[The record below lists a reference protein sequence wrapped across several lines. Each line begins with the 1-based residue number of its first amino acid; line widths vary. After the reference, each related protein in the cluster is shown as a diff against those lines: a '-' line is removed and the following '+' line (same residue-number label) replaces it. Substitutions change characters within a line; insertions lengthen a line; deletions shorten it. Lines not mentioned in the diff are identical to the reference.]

1 MHGKTKIMPKLLV
14 TFEVTRND
22 VFSKITKKLSC
33 VLKQINVD
41 SRLYLEVI
49 RTNQVLSVMLDAIGR
64 DEIPPE

>member
-1 MHGKTKIMPKLLV
+1 MMFLAKLQNNY
-14 TFEVTRND
+14 R
-22 VFSKITKKLSC
+22 